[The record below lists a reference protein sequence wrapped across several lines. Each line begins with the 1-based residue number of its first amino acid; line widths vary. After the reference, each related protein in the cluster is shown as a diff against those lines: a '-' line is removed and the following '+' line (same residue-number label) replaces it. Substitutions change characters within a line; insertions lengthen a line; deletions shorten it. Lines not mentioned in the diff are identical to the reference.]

1 MTMQDDIIRLEEKVD
16 EIGNHVCSMSP
27 MVKRADREV
36 FGNGR
41 PGLSTQ
47 MADIRATQR
56 LALKVL
62 GTLGVAGLTALG
74 AILVSLFA

>member
-1 MTMQDDIIRLEEKVD
+1 MTMEADFIRLEEKVD
-16 EIGNHVCSMSP
+16 EINDHVCSMSP

-56 LALKVL
+56 FALKVL
-62 GTLGVAGLTALG
+62 GTLGVAGLSALG
-74 AILVSLFA
+74 AILATLW

>member
-1 MTMQDDIIRLEEKVD
+1 MSMEDDMIRLEEKVD
-16 EIGNHVCSMSP
+16 EIGSHVCSMSP

-62 GTLGVAGLTALG
+62 GSLGVAGLTVLGSILIALW
-74 AILVSLFA
+74 